1 MGEGGATTS
10 ADSNFLNVVITVE
23 LYLYDYGYLVVS
35 DPDIFLPNT
44 FYIPP
49 DILIVTSKVVS
60 SSICFTL
67 SKLFPQSK
75 QYQQT
80 VQDIVQGV
88 LELMTQLQ
96 GD

>member
-1 MGEGGATTS
+1 M
-10 ADSNFLNVVITVE
+10 E
-23 LYLYDYGYLVVS
+23 LYLDDYGYLVVS

-75 QYQQT
+75 QYQQQQT

-88 LELMTQLQ
+88 LEVMTQLQ

>member
-1 MGEGGATTS
+1 M
-10 ADSNFLNVVITVE
+10 E
-23 LYLYDYGYLVVS
+23 LYSYDYGYLVVS
-35 DPDIFLPNT
+35 DPNIFLPNT

-67 SKLFPQSK
+67 SKLFPQTK
-75 QYQQT
+75 QYQQQQQT

-88 LELMTQLQ
+88 LEVMTQLQ